1 MRVLL
6 SDTAPTSEP
15 ESPNDSIQ
23 SDDKTNS
30 VRDALIRK
38 YSYKQ
43 AMCIGAFSNTV
54 KHFNLFEISLKLF
67 FPKGL

>member
-1 MRVLL
+1 MSSYENTFV
-6 SDTAPTSEP
+6 SDTAPSSGP
-15 ESPNDSIQ
+15 ESPNDHDSVE
-23 SDDKTNS
+23 SEEKTKT

-54 KHFNLFEISLKLF
+54 I
-67 FPKGL
+67 